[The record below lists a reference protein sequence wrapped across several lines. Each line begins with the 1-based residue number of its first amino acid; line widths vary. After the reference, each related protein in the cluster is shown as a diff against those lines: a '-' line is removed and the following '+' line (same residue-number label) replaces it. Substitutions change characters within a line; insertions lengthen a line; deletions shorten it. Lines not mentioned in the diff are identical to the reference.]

1 MRQDEQ
7 FGRVVLELLK
17 SHTEICSIVTISRV
31 SMDNQAAAVE
41 ISKISC
47 TFSIF
52 FLLFFFFNPAP
63 HLVFSMQLLNGFV
76 TH

>member
-52 FLLFFFFNPAP
+52 FFFFFNPAP